1 MIGIG
6 PCIPH
11 HETPFGMEPAGS
23 VEMTLKL
30 LSLFRLMHPSALIP
44 STTALATLSPDGR
57 EKGILAGANV
67 VMPNLSPREQ
77 REKYALYDNKAAF
90 GAEAAEGLR
99 NLAQRLETIGYRIS
113 TDRGD
118 YNH

>member
-1 MIGIG
+1 MFTMAERNRISNRNRNHVGSPGQTLPHLVEDLLFIEQFHPQMIGIG
-6 PCIPH
+6 PFIPH

-57 EKGILAGANV
+57 EKEYWQEL
-67 VMPNLSPREQ
+67 M
-77 REKYALYDNKAAF
+77 
-90 GAEAAEGLR
+90 
-99 NLAQRLETIGYRIS
+99 
-113 TDRGD
+113 
-118 YNH
+118 

>member
-6 PCIPH
+6 PFIPH
-11 HETPFGMEPAGS
+11 HDTPFGTEPAGS
-23 VEMTLKL
+23 AEMTLKL

-77 REKYALYDNKAAF
+77 RKKYALYDNKAAF

-99 NLAQRLETIGYRIS
+99 NLAQQLETIGYQIS
-113 TDRGD
+113 TERGD
-118 YNH
+118 YH